1 MSCGVTDI
9 ETAVKTE
16 TDDSETAKS
25 AGTPAPVK
33 PESEIAEENIEDEI

>member
-1 MSCGVTDI
+1 MSCGVTDMK
-9 ETAVKTE
+9 TAVKNE

-33 PESEIAEENIEDEI
+33 PEPEVAEENIEDEV